1 MSCPRNKKFSHWFP
15 SSSGRL
21 TYFIEMEKPLSDDSL
36 DDSSD
41 ESSEEESPPK
51 FKKKKPLSS
60 TTDVMK
66 GGHLDVVSFLSNN
79 GKTTHLVRSNGETA
93 KIDVV
98 RGKYVLICCLKLPV
112 HLASYDYSVCRSL
125 IDAYSELRRDLF
137 EIVLVADMAP
147 RFHLRK
153 DVFDFFFSAFKC
165 LAVPFSE
172 FDTRHFICSSIGFDF
187 SLGAILVG
195 PEGNI
200 LQHHDACDYFYS
212 YGSEWYSFT
221 DAYLNRLKTQDD
233 ILGIRLDPLYR
244 KRNRV
249 SPQAESIIDSS
260 HDQLP
265 QPPSLYADIL
275 LCEPSLVLKR
285 VDPAAGP
292 PMTVSQLCNKH
303 IGLYLCYDG
312 DFMERLNEVH
322 KKCLAMKQE
331 LEIVLVSLPMSDDP
345 ITFNRNLL
353 EALKLF
359 NITSWF
365 LFPFEGNRM
374 VCRRLWRVFG
384 QHMEYDKLVILPPCN
399 SSQPGEIEARG
410 IIYNFGMNT
419 YPFTASKLIEQRY
432 NALKSLNP
440 VSWFIDSR
448 QKKRTCL
455 VSNYIDAYVCT
466 SKLDGKK
473 LLLYLDSF
481 QFDVDDGEFC
491 CLLMEHYHEIKA
503 SGCEV
508 VFVPLDKEYVPIRE
522 QHPDIAEMPWPIMPV
537 QTAVKASVVA
547 QLILRGDD
555 DKDGLSSRLIAVG
568 EDGKILSKR
577 ANVKLMEEGVTES
590 LFADT
595 LYQEVVHDLTCLK
608 PHAYRES

>member
-1 MSCPRNKKFSHWFP
+1 MSGTRIVEHSNRKMSCPRNKKFSHWFP

-79 GKTTHLVRSNGETA
+79 GKTTHL
-93 KIDVV
+93 
-98 RGKYVLICCLKLPV
+98 
-112 HLASYDYSVCRSL
+112 
-125 IDAYSELRRDLF
+125 
-137 EIVLVADMAP
+137 
-147 RFHLRK
+147 
-153 DVFDFFFSAFKC
+153 
-165 LAVPFSE
+165 
-172 FDTRHFICSSIGFDF
+172 
-187 SLGAILVG
+187 
-195 PEGNI
+195 
-200 LQHHDACDYFYS
+200 
-212 YGSEWYSFT
+212 
-221 DAYLNRLKTQDD
+221 DD

>member
-1 MSCPRNKKFSHWFP
+1 MSGTRIVEHSNRKMSCPRNKKFSHWFP

-79 GKTTHLVRSNGETA
+79 
-93 KIDVV
+93 
-98 RGKYVLICCLKLPV
+98 
-112 HLASYDYSVCRSL
+112 
-125 IDAYSELRRDLF
+125 
-137 EIVLVADMAP
+137 
-147 RFHLRK
+147 
-153 DVFDFFFSAFKC
+153 
-165 LAVPFSE
+165 
-172 FDTRHFICSSIGFDF
+172 
-187 SLGAILVG
+187 
-195 PEGNI
+195 
-200 LQHHDACDYFYS
+200 
-212 YGSEWYSFT
+212 
-221 DAYLNRLKTQDD
+221 
-233 ILGIRLDPLYR
+233 
-244 KRNRV
+244 
-249 SPQAESIIDSS
+249 
-260 HDQLP
+260 
-265 QPPSLYADIL
+265 
-275 LCEPSLVLKR
+275 
-285 VDPAAGP
+285 GP